1 MFWKRSTRASKEDE
15 NIFLELDPL
24 LDELWVYM
32 RYLSDLKAVW
42 PNLTEEQQ
50 KDIDNSPVQQNR
62 FHEKRAEELVE
73 AIELRT
79 LELKAHRHTALKG
92 KILEF
97 LDDWKDQEPDML
109 KVIHAMMIRDS
120 RKA

>member
-1 MFWKRSTRASKEDE
+1 
-15 NIFLELDPL
+15 
-24 LDELWVYM
+24 M
-32 RYLSDLKAVW
+32 RYLADLKAVW

-62 FHEKRAEELVE
+62 FHEKRAEQLVE
-73 AIELRT
+73 AIGART
-79 LELKAHRHTALKG
+79 LDLKAHGHTALKG